1 MQRNEDGMVR
11 DLAQNFKLGVRITQA
26 HVNIVRGCGCPS
38 NIDTFTGACCG
49 CGRKRCRRVEWWYL
63 MVKHLKAAFLFQ
75 KHGLAH
81 HFRSVPLVGVL
92 VVGMSLCV
100 DAGVSK
106 EA

>member
-1 MQRNEDGMVR
+1 MSVGVLVILIHLQVH
-11 DLAQNFKLGVRITQA
+11 AAVVGVR
-26 HVNIVRGCGCPS
+26 
-38 NIDTFTGACCG
+38 
-49 CGRKRCRRVEWWYL
+49 GRILYL

-92 VVGMSLCV
+92 VVGMNLCV
-100 DAGVSK
+100 DAGVSE